1 MYQKED
7 ISAVTKTLE
16 SQYLAQGEIN
26 KNFEKKRKKAES
38 LAGNNM

>member
-1 MYQKED
+1 MKNLKYPYARPNVSKED

-26 KNFEKKRKKAES
+26 KNFEKK
-38 LAGNNM
+38 